1 MQAQARGGFFSLLF
15 GGGEAR
21 EIDPEIRR
29 RVDEYVKQRVEEGTA
44 EIIPGVFFLDDVSML
59 DIEAFSFLSTVLESE
74 LAPIVIF
81 ATNRG
86 ITTVRGTDLQ
96 APHGMPLDLLDRLLI
111 INTRLYTE
119 EEIMEILKIRAREEN
134 VNITEEA
141 LNYLTK
147 IGVETSLRYA
157 VQLYLQQLKRRSLII
172 ETR

>member
-1 MQAQARGGFFSLLF
+1 
-15 GGGEAR
+15 
-21 EIDPEIRR
+21 
-29 RVDEYVKQRVEEGTA
+29 
-44 EIIPGVFFLDDVSML
+44 LDDVSML

-119 EEIMEILKIRAREEN
+119 EEIMEILKIRAREED
-134 VNITEEA
+134 VNIMDDA
-141 LNYLTK
+141 LNHLTK

-157 VQLYLQQLKRRSLII
+157 VQLLSPAAEKAKSENRRTVTKDEVVRSLFSDVKRSV
-172 ETR
+172 EYVKQYEEYMLR